1 MLLVMDVGNTNI
13 VLGVYEGDTL
23 AHYWRIASRIERT
36 GDEYGILLANLFQL
50 KQVDATKISG
60 VILASV
66 VPPVGSALVRA
77 VRRYLGLETLVVRP
91 DMKSGLPISDESP
104 TGVGA
109 DRLVNAVAAFDQVGH
124 AAIVVDFGTAT
135 TFDMIGQDGAYLGGS
150 IAPGLNSSLDALFEK
165 TAKLPRIELRHPEK
179 VIGQNTEEAMRSGLY
194 WGYVGLVDG
203 IIERMKAEAIFDQ
216 IHVIATGG
224 LAKLIARDSRG
235 IDDVDDMLTL
245 TGLRLLYQRNR

>member
-13 VLGVYEGDTL
+13 VLGLYEGDQL
-23 AHYWRIASRIERT
+23 AHSWRIASRIERT
-36 GDEYGILLANLFQL
+36 GDEYGILLANLLQL
-50 KQVDATKISG
+50 KQVDAHGING

-66 VPPVGSALVRA
+66 VPPIGSALVRA
-77 VRRYLGLETLVVRP
+77 VRRYLGLETLVVGAS
-91 DMKSGLPISDESP
+91 MKYGLPLSEESP
-104 TGVGA
+104 SGVGA
-109 DRLVNAVAAFDQVGH
+109 DRLVNAVAVFDKVAH

-135 TFDMIGQDGAYLGGS
+135 TFDLIGEQGIYLGGA

-165 TAKLPRIELRHPEK
+165 TAKLPRIELFHPER
-179 VIGQNTEEAMRSGLY
+179 VIGKTTEEAMRSGLY

-203 IIERMKAEAIFDQ
+203 IIERMRVESGFAN
-216 IHVIATGG
+216 IHVTATGG
-224 LAKLIARDSRG
+224 LAKLIARDSRC